1 MRMKV
6 FINYQLQKELRN
18 ARKNQVLH
26 CISGLVKLGM
36 NHREAMSLAYDMGCD
51 LNDMFTEQVKACF
64 ERQSTRNFA
73 DNGYQLP
80 AFYWERVL

>member
-1 MRMKV
+1 MRI
-6 FINYQLQKELRN
+6 FINYELQRELHN

-64 ERQSTRNFA
+64 ERQSTANFN
-73 DNGYQLP
+73 DNDYQLCG
-80 AFYWERVL
+80 FYWERVL